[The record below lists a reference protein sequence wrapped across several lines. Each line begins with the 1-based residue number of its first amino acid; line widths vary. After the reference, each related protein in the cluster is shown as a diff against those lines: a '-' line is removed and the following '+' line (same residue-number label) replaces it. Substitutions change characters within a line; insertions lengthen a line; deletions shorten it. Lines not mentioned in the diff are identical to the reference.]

1 MTVTPFEWCFHI
13 KDLIGL
19 MRDCTVLIFLLY
31 GLITMTGYINTQAS
45 LEFHEDI

>member
-1 MTVTPFEWCFHI
+1 MTPFEWCI
-13 KDLIGL
+13 YLKVLIGL
-19 MRDCTVLIFLLY
+19 MRDCTVWIFLFN